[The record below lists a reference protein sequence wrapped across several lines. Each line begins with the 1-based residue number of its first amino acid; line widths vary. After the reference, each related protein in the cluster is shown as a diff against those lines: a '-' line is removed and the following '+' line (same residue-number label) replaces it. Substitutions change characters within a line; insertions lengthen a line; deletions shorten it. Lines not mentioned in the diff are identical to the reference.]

1 MQIDNNEENSGG
13 VNLMDKALRDKA
25 VIQLEKMKMLEKKN
39 FHRMKYKRISNTT
52 IIAST
57 SEERIL
63 EYEKSYKSLN

>member
-1 MQIDNNEENSGG
+1 MQNDKNEENSGG
-13 VNLMDKALRDKA
+13 VNLMDRALRDKA
-25 VIQLEKMKMLEKKN
+25 VIQLKKMKLLEKES

-63 EYEKSYKSLN
+63 EYEKSYKSLD

>member
-1 MQIDNNEENSGG
+1 MQNDKKEENSGG
-13 VNLMDKALRDKA
+13 VNLMDRALRDKA
-25 VIQLEKMKMLEKKN
+25 VIQLKKMKLLEKEN

-63 EYEKSYKSLN
+63 EYEKSYKSLD

>member
-1 MQIDNNEENSGG
+1 MQIDKNEENSGG
-13 VNLMDKALRDKA
+13 INLMDKALRDKA
-25 VIQLEKMKMLEKKN
+25 VIQLEKMKLLEKKN

-57 SEERIL
+57 SEERIF

>member
-1 MQIDNNEENSGG
+1 MQNDKNEENSGG
-13 VNLMDKALRDKA
+13 VNLMDRALRDKA
-25 VIQLEKMKMLEKKN
+25 IIQLKKMKLLEKDN

-63 EYEKSYKSLN
+63 EYEKSYKSLD

>member
-1 MQIDNNEENSGG
+1 MQIDKNEENSGG

-52 IIAST
+52 TIAST

>member
-1 MQIDNNEENSGG
+1 MQIDKNEENSGG
-13 VNLMDKALRDKA
+13 VNLMDRALRDKA
-25 VIQLEKMKMLEKKN
+25 VIQLKKMKLLEKEN

-57 SEERIL
+57 SEERLL